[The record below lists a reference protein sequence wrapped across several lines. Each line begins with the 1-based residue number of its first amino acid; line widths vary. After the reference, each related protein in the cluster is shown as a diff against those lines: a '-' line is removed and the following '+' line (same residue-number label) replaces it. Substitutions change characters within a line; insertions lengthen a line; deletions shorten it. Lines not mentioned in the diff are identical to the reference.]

1 MSKDID
7 ELEQR
12 IKQIK
17 HKLIERHIHLNP
29 CLGEHEV
36 ESFEAQ
42 YNISLPEAYR
52 RFLLEVGD
60 GGAGPPY
67 YGLVPLAETIINS
80 AHTEM
85 VRFVELLDAKLG
97 KQPDE
102 QQPVDE
108 MRFRPD
114 LPFPLTD
121 IWDWEEESERIE
133 SEEISEEECTKTIN
147 AIHEQGSLA
156 LGTQGDGDDWIL
168 VITGNERGYVWM
180 RTEHITLPCKP
191 RRDFLSWYEYWLD
204 SECKDGLD
212 YWSS

>member
-42 YNISLPEAYR
+42 YNIRLPEPYR

-60 GGAGPPY
+60 GGASPPGADPPD
-67 YGLVPLAETIINS
+67 GLVPLAETITGS
-80 AHTEM
+80 ESTKM
-85 VRFVELLDAKLG
+85 VRENCGL
-97 KQPDE
+97 QPD
-102 QQPVDE
+102 DWT
-108 MRFRPD
+108 RFRPD

-121 IWDWEEESERIE
+121 IWEWNEECERLDSEQ
-133 SEEISEEECTKTIN
+133 ISEEESDEIV
-147 AIHEQGSLA
+147 AAMHEHGHLY
-156 LGTQGDGDDWIL
+156 LGTRGCGEDWIL
-168 VITGNERGYVWM
+168 ITTGNERGYVWM
-180 RTEHITLPCKP
+180 RTEILTVPCEP

-204 SECKDGLD
+204 SGCKDELD
-212 YWSS
+212 YWSP